1 MIARTWRGCTDAED
15 AASYHEYLMETGVR
29 NCRNTPGNM
38 GVYVLRRPVEAGVE
52 FLFISLWDSMEAV
65 QRFAGSD
72 SEQGVFYPEDEA
84 YLIEYDRH
92 VKHFDVL
99 EGP

>member
-1 MIARTWRGCTDAED
+1 MIARTWRGCTRAED
-15 AASYHEYLMETGVR
+15 ATKYHEYLMETGVSAYR
-29 NCRNTPGNM
+29 STPGNR
-38 GVYVLRRPVEAGVE
+38 GVYVLRRSVEAGVE
-52 FLFISLWDSMEAV
+52 FLLVSLWDSLEAV
-65 QRFAGSD
+65 QQFAGSD

-84 YLIEYDRH
+84 YLTEYDRH